1 MSRRARRHR
10 RGAHARSSTKDP
22 EQPTWDPVLAT
33 FTTAEQRRDRPVEVA
48 SSSQELRARL
58 ARRMEELARTSSEV
72 SDTMAVSEASSSAVD
87 ERDEEREGDEEG
99 EADPR
104 GAAAAVEH
112 RAASPSAQAAGM
124 DGPDLLVEG
133 SRVYGVTGW
142 SKPGSHRRAL
152 RAARAL
158 EREHRRRAMAQSRA
172 ELAAR
177 RVEQKRAP
185 YLPAGGE
192 PGSMAGRSYRRL
204 RLEAHR
210 ATSEVLA
217 GAYPFLAEEGLGSS
231 GLLVGQDAWSGA
243 AFCFDPWE
251 LYRSGA
257 LTNPNLFL
265 AGQIGRGK
273 STLAKS
279 LAIRCMAFGRRV
291 YVPGDPKGEWSAVAR
306 AVGGQVVKLAVG
318 SAARLNPL
326 DEGPRPSLSD
336 DAAWR
341 VQVRARRQGL
351 LAALAEST
359 LDRRLGATERSALDA
374 ALEVAERRC
383 SAPVLPSVVEA
394 MLDPEAAV
402 PGSSLEQLRVDGREV
417 AHGLARL
424 VRGDLAGL
432 FDGPSTVRFDP
443 GAVMLSLDL
452 SAISGSDTL
461 IGLVMTCASTWMEA
475 ALSDPNGG
483 QRLVVYDE
491 AWRLLA
497 QPALLSRMQAQ
508 WKLSRAW
515 GLANLMVVHRLSDL
529 EAVGASG
536 SEARGLAQGLLG
548 DTATRILY
556 NEPYDE
562 AQAAA
567 KVLGLSAVEVAQLP
581 ELARGE
587 GLWRVNE
594 RAFVVRHLCT
604 PAELELFDTDERMVG
619 R

>member
-1 MSRRARRHR
+1 
-10 RGAHARSSTKDP
+10 
-22 EQPTWDPVLAT
+22 LAK
-33 FTTAEQRRDRPVEVA
+33 
-48 SSSQELRARL
+48 RL
-58 ARRMEELARTSSEV
+58 AEL
-72 SDTMAVSEASSSAVD
+72 
-87 ERDEEREGDEEG
+87 
-99 EADPR
+99 EADR
-104 GAAAAVEH
+104 LKTKGAPVTKESGLEPGPEPPLTGAGTPGEV
-112 RAASPSAQAAGM
+112 PSAAPASLEPGA
-124 DGPDLLVEG
+124 
-133 SRVYGVTGW
+133 RVYGVVGW
-142 SKPGSHRRAL
+142 AGKGRAG
-152 RAARAL
+152 AAR
-158 EREHRRRAMAQSRA
+158 R
-172 ELAAR
+172 AAR
-177 RVEQKRAP
+177 RVEKEHRSAAVRDEREAARTRRLEEREQT
-185 YLPAGGE
+185 YLPAAGE
-192 PGSMAGRSYRRL
+192 PGPMGGRPYRRL

-217 GAYPFLAEEGLGSS
+217 GAYPFLAEEGLGAA
-231 GLLVGQDAWSGA
+231 GLLIGQDAWSGS
-243 AFCFDPWE
+243 AFCFDPWV
-251 LYRSGA
+251 LYERQV
-257 LTNPNLFL
+257 LTNPNIFL

-279 LAIRCMAFGRRV
+279 LALRCVAFGRRV
-291 YVPGDPKGEWSAVAR
+291 YVPGDPKGEWSAVAE
-306 AVGGQVVKLAVG
+306 AVGGEVLRLGVG
-318 SAARLNPL
+318 TSARLNPL
-326 DEGPRPSLSD
+326 DEGPRPSSSD
-336 DAAWR
+336 DVAWR
-341 VQVRARRQGL
+341 IQVKARRQGL
-351 LAALAEST
+351 LGALAEAT

-374 ALEVAERRC
+374 ALEAASRC
-383 SAPVLPSVVEA
+383 SSTPVLPQVVDA
-394 MLDPEAAV
+394 MLEPEDVVA
-402 PGSSLEQLRVDGREV
+402 GSSLEQLRSDGREA

-424 VRGDLAGL
+424 VHGDLAGL

-443 GAVMLSLDL
+443 SARMLSLDL

-461 IGLVMTCASTWMEA
+461 LGLVMTCASTWMEA
-475 ALSDPNGG
+475 ALSAPDGG

-529 EAVGASG
+529 DAVGATG

-567 KVLGLSAVEVAQLP
+567 KVLGLSAIETAQLP

-604 PAELELFDTDERMVG
+604 PAELALFDTDARMVV